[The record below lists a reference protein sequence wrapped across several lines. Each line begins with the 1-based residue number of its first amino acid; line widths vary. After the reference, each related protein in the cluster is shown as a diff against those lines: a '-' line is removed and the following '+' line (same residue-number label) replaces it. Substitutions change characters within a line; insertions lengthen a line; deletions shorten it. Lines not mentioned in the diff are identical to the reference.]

1 MPYLTGVSV
10 LLEQWATLQKMRGAL
25 HKLPPHSRLHA
36 LKGGHTS
43 LVWSIWVHVGVQT
56 LTVWLGV
63 QTVVGQYLVF
73 RDSVLTLCMTQV
85 VA

>member
-43 LVWSIWVHVGVQT
+43 LVWSIWEH
-56 LTVWLGV
+56 LGAWSIWV
-63 QTVVGQYLVF
+63 YKL
-73 RDSVLTLCMTQV
+73 
-85 VA
+85 